1 MKHFL
6 AAAVLICAIIPLS
19 DARADPLELNDIITP
34 IVPQTVLRGD
44 REFDGNGPVIV
55 VGVGLSVERNGRAIF
70 ATVEMSAREIGGDG
84 SHTAIG
90 PLRFLVWRWRP
101 SDGARFVERI
111 NSETIAT
118 IRHESGPACL
128 FGCAFIGP
136 AEDGALIVTVRGR
149 PGGLIRDIRL
159 LGDTIG
165 DDISTDSNPHGDT
178 SIRRIRF
185 NTIDVTF
192 TDRLVRG

>member
-1 MKHFL
+1 MKKLVTVAAL
-6 AAAVLICAIIPLS
+6 AAVMPLFGV
-19 DARADPLELNDIITP
+19 AAADPLDLDDITTP
-34 IVPQTVLRGD
+34 IVPQAVLRGD

-55 VGVGLSVERNGRAIF
+55 VGVQLSVERNGRAIF

-90 PLRFLVWRWRP
+90 PLRFMVWRWRP
-101 SDGARFVERI
+101 ADGARFVERI
-111 NSETIAT
+111 NSPTVST
-118 IRHESGPACL
+118 IRHTSGAGCS

-136 AEDGALIVTVRGR
+136 AEDGALIVNVAGNGPVR
-149 PGGLIRDIRL
+149 DVRL
-159 LGDTIG
+159 LGDTAG
-165 DDISTDSNPHGDT
+165 DDISTDNNPHGDT

-192 TDRLVRG
+192 TNTLIRG

>member
-1 MKHFL
+1 MKNFL
-6 AAAVLICAIIPLS
+6 AAMALLCAIMPVS
-19 DARADPLELNDIITP
+19 HARADPLELTDITTP
-34 IVPQTVLRGD
+34 IVPQAVLRGD

-55 VGVGLSVERNGRAIF
+55 VGVALSVERNGRAIF
-70 ATVEMSAREIGGDG
+70 AAVEMSAREIGGDG

-90 PLRFLVWRWRP
+90 PLRFLVWRWHP

-118 IRHESGPACL
+118 IRHTSGAGCV

-149 PGGLIRDIRL
+149 DGGLIRDIRL
-159 LGDTIG
+159 LGDTAG
-165 DDISTDSNPHGDT
+165 DDISTDNNPHGDT

-185 NTIDVTF
+185 NTVDVTF